1 MVKSYHYHGTYW
13 DLLRLRHL
21 YSISPS
27 SSSSQEMDVGVMC
40 FLALGRVFLEGGD
53 DYPCDHIAMLNLA
66 MLHTASPR
74 RVVAET
80 ALHVLILLD
89 KRFFQVRGNGSR
101 IDGWPILVRT
111 LLTKAEKLNFDHVP

>member
-1 MVKSYHYHGTYW
+1 
-13 DLLRLRHL
+13 
-21 YSISPS
+21 
-27 SSSSQEMDVGVMC
+27 MC

-101 IDGWPILVRT
+101 IDGWMAYLGQSVVN
-111 LLTKAEKLNFDHVP
+111 KGKKLNFDYVPRRRFSGKNPMWDKTRSF